1 MEITQKLEE
10 LTIGSSSSDPAAEPP
25 AQLQLGPKR
34 PRPELNTKTVCPRCG
49 SALEWSHMMKRH
61 QLTQKCKYAS
71 LQMIIAHKDV
81 P

>member
-1 MEITQKLEE
+1 MEIAQKLEE
-10 LTIGSSSSDPAAEPP
+10 LTI
-25 AQLQLGPKR
+25 GPKR

>member
-1 MEITQKLEE
+1 MSDLEITQKLEE
-10 LTIGSSSSDPAAEPP
+10 LKLDY
-25 AQLQLGPKR
+25 PKR
-34 PRPELNTKTVCPRCG
+34 PRPELNKKTVCPRCG
-49 SALEWSHMMKRH
+49 TALEWSHMMKRH

>member
-1 MEITQKLEE
+1 MSDLEITQKLEE
-10 LTIGSSSSDPAAEPP
+10 MH
-25 AQLQLGPKR
+25 LGPKR

-61 QLTQKCKYAS
+61 QLTQKCKYGS

>member
-1 MEITQKLEE
+1 MSDLEITKKLEE
-10 LTIGSSSSDPAAEPP
+10 LKLDY
-25 AQLQLGPKR
+25 PKR
-34 PRPELNTKTVCPRCG
+34 PRPELNIKTVCPRCG
-49 SALEWSHMMKRH
+49 TALEWSHMMKRH